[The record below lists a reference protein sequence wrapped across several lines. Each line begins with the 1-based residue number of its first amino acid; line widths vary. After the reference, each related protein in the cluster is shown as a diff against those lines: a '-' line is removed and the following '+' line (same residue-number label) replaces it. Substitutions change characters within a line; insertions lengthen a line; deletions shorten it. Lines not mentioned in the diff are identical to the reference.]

1 MINGDDLYNTYAEIS
16 RSTSPFSVW
25 IFSKI
30 YIYTFITLFIYV
42 VLSLFIGIIGDT
54 YERLKVCRIRTFLF
68 LQAVEMLHLA
78 RSNVLYLFSIFGF
91 HKVDSRI
98 FLSRDIKWSFGGLQF
113 KQSPKR
119 SRKRGFDRIRTQAS
133 QILVGRDYQLSEK
146 STR

>member
-54 YERLKVCRIRTFLF
+54 YERLKVCRIRTFALP
-68 LQAVEMLHLA
+68 
-78 RSNVLYLFSIFGF
+78 SSCWNVTSGKIKRVVFILYLWFSQGRFENI
-91 HKVDSRI
+91 
-98 FLSRDIKWSFGGLQF
+98 LSRDIKWSFGGLQF

-133 QILVGRDYQLSEK
+133 QILVGRDYQLSKK